1 MISSSPEYDLEHNLG
16 FDLGYYI
23 SSLFT
28 SQRKSEKTIKNSELD
43 TNYGT
48 ELVSAN
54 SSELVTANSSEL
66 VTNSRTGVIVKDKEI
81 KKIMINK
88 INTFQSCVDMMYE
101 MVGGKDIDI
110 IKKYGDNMKR
120 YALINTSNIMQAIND
135 DDKDYLLKIND
146 RMDNYSKL
154 YELSGNIEHLLEDNK
169 ETDIMLL
176 KEGSKN
182 IINNLEKLSTVFRSS
197 ETLINFFNKGTNK
210 YSYMDLVEILYKY
223 STLMQEYINEASDY
237 IDMKVASKPSKY
249 MKTYNLINSYKQK
262 LLYTTSKLKS
272 YSNNLDTFNKMYN
285 RNIKQLIVDYLET
298 DCLKTEE
305 KKNDMINYISNI
317 TNDVYTDISTK
328 FILTNE

>member
-1 MISSSPEYDLEHNLG
+1 MYSLSFGFVYGYEVSMSYPCISH
-16 FDLGYYI
+16 
-23 SSLFT
+23 
-28 SQRKSEKTIKNSELD
+28 RKPKRIED
-43 TNYGT
+43 NYG
-48 ELVSAN
+48 LVSAN
-54 SSELVTANSSEL
+54 SSKL
-66 VTNSRTGVIVKDKEI
+66 VTNSRTGMIVRDKGTNE
-81 KKIMINK
+81 IMIQK

-110 IKKYGDNMKR
+110 IKEYGDNMKK
-120 YALINTSNIMQAIND
+120 YALTNTFSIIQAIRDN
-135 DDKDYLLKIND
+135 DKDYLLKIND

-169 ETDIMLL
+169 ETDLMLL

-182 IINNLEKLSTVFRSS
+182 IIDNLNELSLVFRSS
-197 ETLINFFNKGTNK
+197 DTIMKFFNKESNK
-210 YSYMDLVEILYKY
+210 YSYMDLVEVLYKY

-249 MKTYNLINSYKQK
+249 MKTYNLINAYKQK

-272 YSNNLDTFNKMYN
+272 YSNDLDTFNKMYN
-285 RNIKQLIVDYLET
+285 RNIKQLIVDYLKS
-298 DCLKTEE
+298 DGLKTEE
-305 KKNDMINYISNI
+305 RNKNMINYISDI